1 MFLLTWLKNI
11 IVIGPLLA
19 LYTYWVNWTNASTA
33 SVETQLFLVVTGS
46 LCVSL
51 ATALLSE
58 LRVGAVRRLTR
69 AVQEAVGDDTK
80 NIMFPECRDEVGALA
95 TAIRRIL
102 RRRHR
107 LLKKRE
113 RARERLMVVLEHLAD
128 GIIILN
134 KSGSV
139 RLLNPAAE
147 RLLHTS
153 TSYARD
159 SSFIRVVRDHRMAEL
174 WQKSVESGEEE
185 SQAFEL
191 NDERFVRMVVTPFR
205 EGVARGYM
213 VVLQDFTEL
222 HYLQRVRRDF
232 VSNVSHELRTPLAS
246 LRALAETLADGALE
260 DPPAAHR
267 FLDRIQVEVDALT
280 QMVQELLD
288 LSRIESGK
296 ASLNRVSTAV
306 AEAVVTPI
314 ERLTPQSHR
323 ASVHLAV
330 DVPDDLPTVFVDLGR
345 IQQVVINL
353 VHNAI
358 KFTPPDGEIAVRAW
372 HDGKYVIV
380 SVADTGAG
388 IPEEDLSRVF
398 ERFYKSDRAR
408 SGGGTGLG
416 LAIAKHII
424 QAHGGSIWVE
434 SVEGRGSTFYFS
446 MPRSKEIADAAS
458 PTPADSD
465 ESRQPEAVSI
475 PAALQ
480 PLSL

>member
-11 IVIGPLLA
+11 IVVGILLSG
-19 LYTYWVNWTNASTA
+19 YTYWLYVNQMSAE
-33 SVETQLFLVVTGS
+33 VELLPLAVGTLLIS
-46 LCVSL
+46 LG
-51 ATALLSE
+51 TALLSE
-58 LRVGAVRRLTR
+58 LRLNPVRRLTR
-69 AVQEAVGDDTK
+69 VVQKAVEDDAK
-80 NIMFPECRDEVGALA
+80 NIVFPEAKNEVGALVVA
-95 TAIRRIL
+95 LRRIL
-102 RRRHR
+102 RRRQR

-113 RARERLMVVLEHLAD
+113 RARERLMVVLEHLTD

-147 RLLHTS
+147 RLLQTS
-153 TSYARD
+153 MSQARD

-174 WQKSVESGEEE
+174 WKKSVENGQEE

-191 NDERFVRMVVTPFR
+191 SDDRFVRMIVTPFR

-222 HYLQRVRRDF
+222 HYLQRVRQDF

-246 LRALAETLADGALE
+246 LRALAETLNDGALD
-260 DPPAAHR
+260 DPPAARR
-267 FLDRIQVEVDALT
+267 FLERIEVEVDALA

-296 ASLNRVSTAV
+296 ASLNRVLTA
-306 AEAVVTPI
+306 TPDMI
-314 ERLTPQSHR
+314 TTPTGRLLPQAQR
-323 ASVHLAV
+323 ASVCLSV
-330 DVPDDLPTVFVDLGR
+330 NVPDDLPSVFVDKGR

-358 KFTPPDGEIAVRAW
+358 KFTPPEGEISVSAW
-372 HDGKYVIV
+372 CDGDYVVV
-380 SVADTGAG
+380 SVVDTGAG
-388 IPEEDLSRVF
+388 IPEEDLPRIF

-416 LAIAKHII
+416 LAIAKHIV
-424 QAHGGSIWVE
+424 QAHGGAIWVE
-434 SVEGRGSTFYFS
+434 SVEGRGSAFYFS
-446 MPRSKEIADAAS
+446 LPRSQEIAA
-458 PTPADSD
+458 TPAQL
-465 ESRQPEAVSI
+465 EQPETNAHPKSSDT
-475 PAALQ
+475 PSQLQ